1 MELIEK
7 VIMVAWSLWKN
18 RNELRN
24 RGVKKSATRIGYDAL
39 EYLAEYQECVAEPV
53 QRRDVQPEFWKPPLR
68 EKFKINI
75 DGAVF
80 ADQKATSVGVLIRDE
95 EGNIIGALSK
105 KIWAPLKAIEI
116 EAKAVEVGLQFAKD
130 LSIRDF
136 ILEGDSL
143 LVINALKELSPPP
156 SFVAAIISSFLLV
169 SQEFRHV
176 VFSHVRRQGNRPVHL
191 LAKYASGI
199 DDFSVWLKEEHC
211 FLN

>member
-1 MELIEK
+1 M
-7 VIMVAWSLWKN
+7 
-18 RNELRN
+18 
-24 RGVKKSATRIGYDAL
+24 
-39 EYLAEYQECVAEPV
+39 
-53 QRRDVQPEFWKPPLR
+53 
-68 EKFKINI
+68 
-75 DGAVF
+75 
-80 ADQKATSVGVLIRDE
+80 SVGVLIRDE

-105 KIWAPLKAIEI
+105 KIWVPLKAIEI

-156 SFVAAIISSFLLV
+156 SFVAAIISSSLLV

-199 DDFSVWLKEEHC
+199 DDFLVWLEEEHC